1 VIDASNRNTALA
13 SALVEELVRCGVARA
28 VVSPGSRSSPLAL
41 ALDRDPGI
49 DLDVVLDER
58 SAGFVALGAA
68 LAGGRPVAV
77 ACTSGSA
84 ATNLHPAIVEADQAG
99 VPLLVLT
106 SDRPPELRGIGAGQT
121 IDQLKLYGEAVRW
134 FCEVG
139 THEADEAGLL
149 HMRSVACRAY
159 GEAMLGRGAVHL
171 NLPWREPLGPEPRP
185 DDVGAPAGLAR
196 DGRPDGRPLTT
207 TRIGRQPELAAVTAV
222 AAEVAAHPHGLIVA
236 GRQIDPDLAPLLA
249 DLSLRTGY
257 PVLAEPTSQLR
268 FGPHDR
274 SAVIA
279 AYDLIARAEP
289 VDLAP
294 SLILRF
300 GDMPTSK
307 PLRVWL
313 GGEGG
318 PAQVVVDPPGRWNEP
333 TRRADA
339 VLRCD
344 PAGFASALGERLDP
358 ARSGPRSWRE
368 RWIEAERDAQA
379 ALDSVLGDAPRPN
392 EPAIARELAAL
403 LGDGEQLLLGSSM
416 PVRDAE
422 AFMRGSD
429 AAVACFSNRGANG
442 IDGLV
447 STAAGLAGGAG
458 RPTWALLGDLALA
471 YDLGGLAAVRDCSVA
486 VRLVVLDNAGGRI
499 FEFLPQADQ
508 IDGERFER
516 LFLTPSGLD
525 LQRVA
530 ELFGLAYLPAADGPS
545 IARAREYERALVHV
559 TLDPEPNVGL
569 HRRLAAAVADRLTGS
584 QPR

>member
-1 VIDASNRNTALA
+1 V
-13 SALVEELVRCGVARA
+13 
-28 VVSPGSRSSPLAL
+28 
-41 ALDRDPGI
+41 
-49 DLDVVLDER
+49 
-58 SAGFVALGAA
+58 
-68 LAGGRPVAV
+68 
-77 ACTSGSA
+77 
-84 ATNLHPAIVEADQAG
+84 
-99 VPLLVLT
+99 
-106 SDRPPELRGIGAGQT
+106 
-121 IDQLKLYGEAVRW
+121 KLYGEAVRW

-139 THEADEAGLL
+139 THEADETGLL

-159 GEAMLGRGAVHL
+159 GEAMLGRGSVHL

-185 DDVGAPAGLAR
+185 DDVSAPAGLAR
-196 DGRPDGRPLTT
+196 DGRPDGRPLTAI
-207 TRIGRQPELAAVTAV
+207 RIGRQPELATVAAI
-222 AAEVAAHPHGLIVA
+222 AAEVASHPHGLIVA
-236 GRQIDPDLAPLLA
+236 GRQTDPNLAPLLA

-257 PVLAEPTSQLR
+257 PILAEPTSQLR

-307 PLRVWL
+307 SLRAWL
-313 GGEGG
+313 GGEDA

-333 TRRADA
+333 TRVADA
-339 VLRCD
+339 MLRCD
-344 PAGFASALGERLDP
+344 PASFAAGLGERLDP
-358 ARSGPRSWRE
+358 TRSGPSSWRE
-368 RWIEAERDAQA
+368 RWIDAERDAQA
-379 ALDSVLGDAPRPN
+379 AVDSALGDAAEPN
-392 EPAIARELAAL
+392 EPAIARELADL
-403 LGDGEQLLLGSSM
+403 LNDGEQLLLGSSM

-429 AAVACFSNRGANG
+429 AAVTCFSNRGANG

-447 STAAGLAGGAG
+447 STTAGLARGGG

-471 YDLGGLAAVRDCSVA
+471 YDVGGLAAVRDCPVP

-508 IDGERFER
+508 VEGERFER
-516 LFLTPSGLD
+516 LFLTPAGLD
-525 LQRVA
+525 LRRVA
-530 ELFGLAYLPAADGPS
+530 ELFGLVYLPAADGPS
-545 IARAREYERALVHV
+545 IARAREHERALVHV

-569 HRRLAAAVADRLTGS
+569 HRRLAAAVAAGLSDPPQR
-584 QPR
+584 